1 MGALVN
7 LWEQAGFGER
17 GEPTGRAALLRL
29 ASALSATETEI
40 ERVRVGREKLA
51 SEMGKAADVE
61 RDLRERIAGEA
72 TSLITA
78 MKQGIEWT
86 LARCGSRGTLKT
98 AELLGASSIQTAIG
112 EATLEEAASELQRLE
127 AQRERLLVAQEG
139 VIKEVIREALQ
150 PALLSDYSN
159 LLEHLQVTAA
169 RLRGLERYLAPA
181 SHDYQPGASR
191 LALSVPNFAK
201 ADGSDQAVV
210 VESREIAKVE
220 AFLHSF
226 AASLEHDPRAPAPE
240 LPEFD
245 DGADPSIPY
254 HELTGAER
262 RQIDREFV
270 LPANQH
276 RQTTD
281 AMLFEEQQ
289 AKAFSALTN

>member
-40 ERVRVGREKLA
+40 ERVLAGTEKLA
-51 SEMGKAADVE
+51 AEMGAAADAKRALAEKIV
-61 RDLRERIAGEA
+61 GEA
-72 TSLITA
+72 AALVA
-78 MKQGIEWT
+78 KMKQGAAWT
-86 LARCGSRGTLKT
+86 LGQFGARSTRKT
-98 AELLGASSIQTAIG
+98 AELLSASSIEAAIG
-112 EATLEEAASELQRLE
+112 DAALAEAAEELQRLE
-127 AQRERLLVAQEG
+127 AQRERLRVAQAG
-139 VIKEVIREALQ
+139 VIKEVVREALQ
-150 PALLSDYSN
+150 EALLADYGV
-159 LLEHLQVTAA
+159 LLERLQETTA
-169 RLRGLERYLAPA
+169 RLKGIERFLSPPSA
-181 SHDYQPGASR
+181 DYQPGASR